1 MSELCPGESVI
12 QRVYVMFP
20 VFLPLV
26 SEGVCNLWSSQNPWV
41 VKDWAVEQIVMRG
54 WWFLMKTGFEQFPR
68 TEEAV

>member
-1 MSELCPGESVI
+1 MSEFSPGESVV
-12 QRVYVMFP
+12 QRVYVIVP

-26 SEGVCNLWSSQNPWV
+26 SEGVCYLGSSQNPWV

-54 WWFLMKTGFEQFPR
+54 WWFLMKTGFEQSPR